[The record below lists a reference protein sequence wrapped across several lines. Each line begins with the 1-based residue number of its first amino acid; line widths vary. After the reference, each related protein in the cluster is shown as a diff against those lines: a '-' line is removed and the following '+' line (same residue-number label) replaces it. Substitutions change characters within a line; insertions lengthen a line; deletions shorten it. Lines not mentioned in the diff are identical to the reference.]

1 MDQKRNRQVI
11 VDQMY
16 TPLRRYHKEESYSI
30 DDFSQDIKSLIIK
43 LINELTTG
51 NFISI
56 NNDLQLSDKQD
67 IGYKNCHKAW
77 KTNDKPDKKIEKS
90 YSEYM
95 KLISGSNRDLK
106 GFTSREAKRIL
117 ELSRFEL
124 LSLKNALNLIT
135 PEKFKEE
142 TKLLLERKEIKE
154 REAEKMNLESY
165 IKEVAIKM
173 AMNGYNEGQIK
184 SIISVIKTS
193 DAAENVIAAIE
204 SGVYTTWTQLLPIAR
219 GTQKVAKK
227 SK

>member
-1 MDQKRNRQVI
+1 MDQKRNRKVI

-30 DDFSQDIKSLIIK
+30 DDFSQDIISLIIK
-43 LINELTTG
+43 LINDLTTG
-51 NFISI
+51 NFISTKQELKI
-56 NNDLQLSDKQD
+56 SDKQAK
-67 IGYKNCHKAW
+67 GYNNCHKVW
-77 KTNDKPDKKIEKS
+77 KKNGKVDKKIEES

-95 KLISGSNRDLK
+95 KLISGSNKELK
-106 GFTSREAKRIL
+106 GFNFREVRKIL

-124 LSLKNALNLIT
+124 LSLKNALNLIA
-135 PEKFKEE
+135 PDKYREE
-142 TKLLLERKEIKE
+142 IDFLRERKAIKE

-173 AMNGYNEGQIK
+173 TMVGYNEGQIK
-184 SIISVIKTS
+184 SIISVIETI
-193 DAAENVIAAIE
+193 DEAENVIAAIE

>member
-1 MDQKRNRQVI
+1 MDQKRNRKVI

-30 DDFSQDIKSLIIK
+30 DDFSQDIISLISK
-43 LINELTTG
+43 LINDLTTG

-56 NNDLQLSDKQD
+56 DNNLKLSDKQD
-67 IGYKNCHKAW
+67 IGYKNCHTEW
-77 KTNDKPDKKIEKS
+77 KKNDKPDKKIEKS

-95 KLISGSNRDLK
+95 KLISGSNKKLK
-106 GFTSREAKRIL
+106 GFNFCEVRKIL

-135 PEKFKEE
+135 PDKYREE
-142 TKLLLERKEIKE
+142 IDFLRERKAIKE
-154 REAEKMNLESY
+154 GEAEKMNLESY
-165 IKEVAIKM
+165 IKDVAIKM
-173 AMNGYNEGQIK
+173 AMVGYNEGQIK
-184 SIISVIKTS
+184 SIISVIRTI

-219 GTQKVAKK
+219 GAQKVSKK
-227 SK
+227 GK